1 MTPERILVVKLADFG
16 DALLA
21 TPALRRLR
29 QGLPGAR
36 IDALT
41 TAAGAGAFRHAGL
54 VDEVLTFDKAAYD
67 RPAAALRRP
76 LAPLRL
82 GRVLRARRYDAVA
95 LLHGLV
101 TRFGAVKHAA
111 LVLATG
117 APVRAGMAVPGR
129 RRGGFLTHAAPD
141 PGYDRAHV
149 VVAQLAIA
157 DALLAAAG
165 VRPPPPRPADL
176 RLAFDPGPAAAAEAA
191 ALLAPLPDDGRPRVA
206 IHPGAGAFSPARRWT
221 PAGFAAVADGMTA
234 RGAHVV
240 LVGRPGDGCADVRA
254 RCRLPVHDL
263 AGRTDLPALA
273 AVLAQ
278 VDVLVGNDSGVT
290 HLATA
295 MGTPTVAVF
304 GPSNA
309 VAWGPWWPGTDTHGR
324 PAPSPHRVVKLD
336 LPCQP
341 CLYVGHTLG
350 SPAGCPTRDCLAWL
364 PADRVLAATVAVLA
378 MPEAT
383 AARAV

>member
-1 MTPERILVVKLADFG
+1 
-16 DALLA
+16 
-21 TPALRRLR
+21 
-29 QGLPGAR
+29 
-36 IDALT
+36 
-41 TAAGAGAFRHAGL
+41 
-54 VDEVLTFDKAAYD
+54 
-67 RPAAALRRP
+67 
-76 LAPLRL
+76 
-82 GRVLRARRYDAVA
+82 
-95 LLHGLV
+95 
-101 TRFGAVKHAA
+101 
-111 LVLATG
+111 
-117 APVRAGMAVPGR
+117 
-129 RRGGFLTHAAPD
+129 
-141 PGYDRAHV
+141 
-149 VVAQLAIA
+149 
-157 DALLAAAG
+157 
-165 VRPPPPRPADL
+165 
-176 RLAFDPGPAAAAEAA
+176 
-191 ALLAPLPDDGRPRVA
+191 
-206 IHPGAGAFSPARRWT
+206 
-221 PAGFAAVADGMTA
+221 
-234 RGAHVV
+234 V